1 MRSAVAFLCKTP
13 HENLVSFAKSVSE
26 VLPFDVFLVIDD
38 NEKTYK
44 FDGIKCFQVKDNEC
58 APYINASSYKGITSL
73 EKNPNAWD
81 KMFYHFLKKVEYEFV
96 WVFEEDVFIPSEL
109 TLLKLHERYSGFD
122 LVTPNNFK
130 KTDTIKD
137 WHWSYLLDRY
147 QPPFYFS
154 MVSAFG
160 MSRKLMN
167 LLSAFVEKNNTLYY
181 HEVMLN
187 TVAMQGDLSVIDA
200 FELKS
205 VVWQGNWGIDEFLLL
220 PNNVFH
226 PMKDLDIHPKL
237 REQIKQYKQSN
248 YKPVNKL
255 PDFLKTK

>member
-1 MRSAVAFLCKTP
+1 M
-13 HENLVSFAKSVSE
+13 
-26 VLPFDVFLVIDD
+26 
-38 NEKTYK
+38 
-44 FDGIKCFQVKDNEC
+44 
-58 APYINASSYKGITSL
+58 
-73 EKNPNAWD
+73 
-81 KMFYHFLKKVEYEFV
+81 
-96 WVFEEDVFIPSEL
+96 
-109 TLLKLHERYSGFD
+109 
-122 LVTPNNFK
+122 
-130 KTDTIKD
+130 
-137 WHWSYLLDRY
+137 
-147 QPPFYFS
+147 
-154 MVSAFG
+154 
-160 MSRKLMN
+160 
-167 LLSAFVEKNNTLYY
+167 LSAFVEKNNTLYY